1 MKTDIKRFSYL
12 VHAIL
17 YTVVLLLFAYSRAL
31 AIPELSNRSIQ
42 SSSGIPSAQVTQT
55 ISFSMT
61 TLGTLGSIE
70 FEHCTNSP
78 FIGTPCTAPA
88 GLSLSTAALAAE
100 TNNTG
105 FSIDLI
111 NSTVNRIVLTRVPGA
126 ALAGQNSYSFN
137 SITNPSA
144 ANQTVFIRMATYAS
158 TDASGAR
165 SDTVAVAY
173 STQGAFI
180 VGAFVPPFLLFCA
193 AVTVSTDCSSTNGSL
208 ISLGELVTNQTK
220 YATSQFSG
228 ATNDPAGFAVYIIGQ
243 TMTAGNQII
252 PALASPSGSVT
263 GVSQFGINLRANASP
278 SVGSNPSG
286 AGTSVI
292 NTNYNTPNLFMFN
305 NGDQLTNS
313 PISTDFNLQTVS
325 YIVNV
330 SNAQAPGYY
339 ATTMTYLAVA
349 AF

>member
-12 VHAIL
+12 LYAVL
-17 YTVVLLLFAYSRAL
+17 YTVVVLLFAYNRAL
-31 AIPELSNRSIQ
+31 AVPELNNRSVL
-42 SSSGIPSAQVTQT
+42 SSSGIPSAQVTQS

-78 FIGTPCTAPA
+78 FIGTPCTPPA
-88 GLSLSTAALAAE
+88 GLSLSTAVLATE
-100 TNNTG
+100 LNNTG

-111 NSTVNRIVLTRVPGA
+111 NSTVNKIVLTRVPAVA
-126 ALAGQNSYSFN
+126 AAGQNTYSFTT
-137 SITNPSA
+137 ITNPSA

-158 TDASGAR
+158 TDATGAL
-165 SDTVAVAY
+165 SDTGAVAY
-173 STQGAFI
+173 STQGAFA
-180 VGAFVPPFLLFCA
+180 VGAYVPPFLLFCA
-193 AVTVSTDCSSTNGSL
+193 AVTVSNDCSSASGSL
-208 ISLGELVTNQTK
+208 ISLGELVTNLTK
-220 YATSQFSG
+220 SATSQFSG
-228 ATNDPAGFAVYIIGQ
+228 ATNDPAGFAVYIVGQ
-243 TMTAGNQII
+243 TMTAGNQVI
-252 PALASPSGSVT
+252 PALASPSGSTT
-263 GVSQFGINLRANASP
+263 GVSQFGINLRGNSNP
-278 SVGSNPSG
+278 SVGSDPSG
-286 AGTSVI
+286 AGTSVV
-292 NTNYNTPNLFMFN
+292 NANYNTPNLFMFN

-339 ATTMTYLAVA
+339 ATTMTYVAIA